1 MVKNTNKSLPK
12 QTNLKTK
19 QQKHR
24 KKENAKNKYLNYF
37 SNEKEQSRR
46 MDSEREGGWNILGK
60 KSGMRE
66 CRVNDKVY
74 VN

>member
-24 KKENAKNKYLNYF
+24 KKGKY
-37 SNEKEQSRR
+37 EKQIFELFQ
-46 MDSEREGGWNILGK
+46 
-60 KSGMRE
+60 
-66 CRVNDKVY
+66 
-74 VN
+74 

>member
-24 KKENAKNKYLNYF
+24 KKENAKNKYLNI
-37 SNEKEQSRR
+37 SVTKKNSHDGWTQGG
-46 MDSEREGGWNILGK
+46 REGGIF
-60 KSGMRE
+60 
-66 CRVNDKVY
+66 
-74 VN
+74 